1 MDDVEKIF
9 SSTGWAAVHSLDAEK
24 GLLAVEERIGRRLPS
39 AFRAF
44 FSLERSTALLAHFSN
59 TDSPIPLNMLGTSL
73 QRWRNYDPLE
83 EAILPFMTENQSVC
97 AWGVRLDTGDD
108 PPVVVDVDSGTPPR
122 WQLCAHSFTD
132 WLRSQIDNFQV
143 LKSSWFVAQAPALT
157 DGVVNLLRTHF
168 EEGVQTRA
176 WPGEMN
182 YYFSNSL
189 CKLVLWST
197 KVQCDW
203 WIAPR
208 SADVT
213 FAALDQIEEVA
224 GIGSRIY
231 APREE
236 CGELLRRWRKSKRR

>member
-39 AFRAF
+39 AFRTF
-44 FSLERSTALLAHFSN
+44 FSLERSSAVLAHFSN

-73 QRWRNYDPLE
+73 QRWRNYDPLK
-83 EAILPFMTENQSVC
+83 EAILPFMTENQNVC
-97 AWGVRLDTGDD
+97 VWGVRLDAGDD

-122 WQLCAHSFTD
+122 WQVCAHSFTD

-143 LKSSWFVAQAPALT
+143 LKSS
-157 DGVVNLLRTHF
+157 
-168 EEGVQTRA
+168 
-176 WPGEMN
+176 
-182 YYFSNSL
+182 SNSL

-197 KVQCDW
+197 KAQCDW

-208 SADVT
+208 SAEVT

-236 CGELLRRWRKSKRR
+236 CEELLRLWRKSKRR